1 MSLCPITRKDSIVI
15 LDCKVVLDIVLVSY
29 YITFKKT
36 TKTEHGHT
44 ITRKSFTSF
53 KNELFSIIFI
63 LKKTCDTLI
72 SLFFFTFWQ
81 IDMCLL
87 ILLQMKLC
95 FCKMFH
101 NAYVIIKVK
110 KTCNKFLLKLYTA
123 THLSILLAFVK
134 HILNHLCW
142 LNKAVP

>member
-1 MSLCPITRKDSIVI
+1 MFLCPITRKDSIVI

-63 LKKTCDTLI
+63 LKNMWHSHL
-72 SLFFFTFWQ
+72 SFLFYILT

-134 HILNHLCW
+134 RIPNHLCW

>member
-1 MSLCPITRKDSIVI
+1 MFLCPITRKDSIVI
-15 LDCKVVLDIVLVSY
+15 LDYKVVLGIVLVSY

-53 KNELFSIIFI
+53 KNELFSILFI
-63 LKKTCDTLI
+63 IKNMWHSHL
-72 SLFFFTFWQ
+72 SFLFY
-81 IDMCLL
+81 
-87 ILLQMKLC
+87 ILTNRHVSTDFITDET
-95 FCKMFH
+95 FCKTFH
-101 NAYVIIKVK
+101 NLNAYVIIKVK

-134 HILNHLCW
+134 HILYHLCW
-142 LNKAVP
+142 FNKAVP

>member
-1 MSLCPITRKDSIVI
+1 MFLCPITRKDSIVI

-87 ILLQMKLC
+87 ILSQMKLC
-95 FCKMFH
+95 FCKTFH
-101 NAYVIIKVK
+101 NLNAYVIIKVK
-110 KTCNKFLLKLYTA
+110 KNMQQVPSKIIHCNASVNITSIRQAHTVSPLL
-123 THLSILLAFVK
+123 I
-134 HILNHLCW
+134 
-142 LNKAVP
+142 